1 MPSPIGIGTGS
12 AYDVQRENLALPDAH
27 PDAYDARLG
36 HDEGRK
42 SCLRGKLPRR
52 KPRRRNKNFLHLSH
66 NLGYKEHNM
75 NYNPETQAMVA
86 VANAFMERIILSLL
100 PFFIAATPDPD
111 EARAAV
117 VGALAS
123 YGARTQHDL
132 TETAQILALG
142 FSTVDSLAESTNS
155 AMSVNKRLRLRGNAA
170 TLVRS
175 KKTCQQALS
184 NSRYVSDSQYPEA
197 PEYPEIAEPSQP
209 ETTQPEPALA
219 NSHPATPNSIL
230 HRARDRGLQPE
241 SPVAETTPEPTAPS
255 PTAPSPTAPAS
266 VSAAP
271 LHPAPASVHTPVP
284 QTDEQDATLW
294 AGVMSQVAGNHGRAS
309 THATG

>member
-1 MPSPIGIGTGS
+1 
-12 AYDVQRENLALPDAH
+12 
-27 PDAYDARLG
+27 
-36 HDEGRK
+36 
-42 SCLRGKLPRR
+42 
-52 KPRRRNKNFLHLSH
+52 
-66 NLGYKEHNM
+66 
-75 NYNPETQAMVA
+75 MVA

-100 PFFIAATPDPD
+100 PFFIAATQDPD

-155 AMSVNKRLRLRGNAA
+155 AMPVNKRLRLRGNAA

-184 NSRYVSDSQYPEA
+184 NSRYISDSQYPEA
-197 PEYPEIAEPSQP
+197 AEYSEIAEQ
-209 ETTQPEPALA
+209 TQPVTAQSVTAQSVTAQPVTAQPVTAQSEPTQPVTARPGA
-219 NSHPATPNSIL
+219 QPAVPDSIL

-255 PTAPSPTAPAS
+255 PTAPA
-266 VSAAP
+266 SAAP
-271 LHPAPASVHTPVP
+271 LQPAPVSVHTPVP
-284 QTDEQDATLW
+284 QTGEHDATLW
-294 AGVMSQVAGNHGRAS
+294 AGVISQVAGNHGRAG

>member
-1 MPSPIGIGTGS
+1 
-12 AYDVQRENLALPDAH
+12 
-27 PDAYDARLG
+27 
-36 HDEGRK
+36 
-42 SCLRGKLPRR
+42 
-52 KPRRRNKNFLHLSH
+52 
-66 NLGYKEHNM
+66 
-75 NYNPETQAMVA
+75 MVA

-100 PFFIAATPDPD
+100 PFFIAATQDPD

-155 AMSVNKRLRLRGNAA
+155 AMPVNKRLRLRGNAA

-184 NSRYVSDSQYPEA
+184 NSRYISDSQYPEA
-197 PEYPEIAEPSQP
+197 AEYSEIAEQ
-209 ETTQPEPALA
+209 TQPVTGQSVTAQPVTARPGAQPAV
-219 NSHPATPNSIL
+219 PDSIL

-255 PTAPSPTAPAS
+255 PTAPA
-266 VSAAP
+266 SAAP
-271 LHPAPASVHTPVP
+271 LQPAPVSVHTPVP
-284 QTDEQDATLW
+284 QTGEHDATLW
-294 AGVMSQVAGNHGRAS
+294 AGVISQVAGNHGRAG